1 MEVNKFG
8 NQPTINGKP
17 IFVKYQHK
25 YPKTD
30 RIIRALVI
38 QFTGDNKAIIVTE
51 NGSLVET
58 ELNRISMWDEHD
70 TYESLK
76 VDATGF
82 FANPTDIVVTNIRN
96 NEKFILLGFISIEG
110 KMNVMYFD
118 KNGYFVLSHIND
130 MKVLMTEEQKAL
142 LKGQEEN
149 NGND

>member
-1 MEVNKFG
+1 MDVNKVA

-17 IFVKYQHK
+17 IFVKYQYK
-25 YPKTD
+25 YPMTD
-30 RIIRALVI
+30 IFIRALVI
-38 QFTGDNKAIIVTE
+38 KFIGDNKAIIVTE

-76 VDATGF
+76 VEATGF
-82 FANPTDIVVTNIRN
+82 FAKSTDIVVTNIRN

-118 KNGYFVLSHIND
+118 KNGEICVSDIQDVRVLLTAEQ
-130 MKVLMTEEQKAL
+130 KVLLE
-142 LKGQEEN
+142 
-149 NGND
+149 

>member
-1 MEVNKFG
+1 MDVNKFG

-17 IFVKYQHK
+17 IFVKYQYK

-38 QFTGDNKAIIVTE
+38 QFTGDNKVIIATE
-51 NGSLVET
+51 DGSLVET
-58 ELNRISMWDEHD
+58 ELNRISMWYEDD

-82 FANPTDIVVTNIRN
+82 FAKSTDIVVTNIRN

-118 KNGYFVLSHIND
+118 K
-130 MKVLMTEEQKAL
+130 KVIL
-142 LKGQEEN
+142 
-149 NGND
+149 